1 MKPIWGRQTVLETGS
16 REELQK
22 AERLL
27 ADHGLWCSSWDVH
40 WMPVGGCGAKMRP
53 SDWAGAAP
61 ERPDEEGVLYRL
73 EVLKSDAQAAGE
85 LLQALRGEGGG

>member
-27 ADHGLWCSSWDVH
+27 ADHGLWCSSWD
-40 WMPVGGCGAKMRP
+40 
-53 SDWAGAAP
+53 
-61 ERPDEEGVLYRL
+61 
-73 EVLKSDAQAAGE
+73 AQAAKD
-85 LLQALRGEGGG
+85 ALGQNAPVGLGGRRAGKAG